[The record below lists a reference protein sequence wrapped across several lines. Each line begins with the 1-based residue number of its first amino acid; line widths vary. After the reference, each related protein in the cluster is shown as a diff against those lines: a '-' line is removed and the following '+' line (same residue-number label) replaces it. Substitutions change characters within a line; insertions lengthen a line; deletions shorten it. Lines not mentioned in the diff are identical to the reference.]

1 VPTKIAP
8 NSNALAFAPSDL
20 LTPSELAERLKVP
33 QSWVYEMMRPSR
45 KTSLPVLRA
54 GRHLRFSWTAVCA
67 WMTIQPPVRRRRRMS
82 KIALMT
88 AVTSC
93 YSLKSAK

>member
-1 VPTKIAP
+1 VPTKIAH
-8 NSNALAFAPSDL
+8 NSNTLAFAPSDL

-67 WMTIQPPVRRRRRMS
+67 WMAIQPPVRRHRGCRRAR
-82 KIALMT
+82 
-88 AVTSC
+88 
-93 YSLKSAK
+93 